1 MAVSTTRN
9 RVIEGDDIEA
19 QIAALPELT
28 YLTRTNPDNPAIWET
43 YNPFTGEIVNTGTF
57 AGGGDRGLLAAAA
70 PVIGLAAS
78 TIGLP
83 GITGLLGGLT
93 GATGS
98 TLAGLTGATISGGT
112 SAIAGGSTQDIINAA
127 LLGGAGAY
135 GGSALN
141 NYLSTGSITDPGIT
155 ERQFAIADAKQLAD
169 QGLSTA
175 QIKDTLTAGGYNDF
189 IVDRAV
195 ASVTTPPAVTTTTAT
210 TSPTGAVSTP
220 VIDNAAV
227 NITGTAAPSIDTSG
241 LLGGLVNT
249 PPVAVSTPVTDGGT
263 VKVTGTSTPQQVN
276 QAVVDLIN
284 SQLGTNVGTPTNL
297 ANVEVKGDRPS
308 TTTED
313 AVSNVAA
320 TLPINQPAPN
330 AVDPR
335 VTITGD
341 RLTNVGDTLATL
353 PASMLPPSVTN
364 NTTTTTPTTTP
375 DKKTNE
381 LGLTDE
387 QIINILKA
395 SIGLFGTSSLINKG
409 TPTPVIGALP
419 TQTPPMYTDDY
430 FTRVQQNYNSLL
442 PAVPRDVASPL
453 RDWYTSQYGA

>member
-1 MAVSTTRN
+1 
-9 RVIEGDDIEA
+9 
-19 QIAALPELT
+19 LPELT

-141 NYLSTGSITDPGIT
+141 NYLSTGSIADPGIT
-155 ERQFAIADAKQLAD
+155 ERQFAIADATQLAS
-169 QGLSTA
+169 QGLSTT
-175 QIKDTLTAGGYNDF
+175 QIADTLTAGGYNEA
-189 IVDRAV
+189 IVDRAI
-195 ASVTTPPAVTTTTAT
+195 ASITTPTTPIASTPTAVSVPTAT
-210 TSPTGAVSTP
+210 TPDNLVVTGSTTQPPSNTGGVLSNLASTQTTLPTVSITGNTGLMSGDNTNTALVNALSGVSTAVS
-220 VIDNAAV
+220 
-227 NITGTAAPSIDTSG
+227 
-241 LLGGLVNT
+241 
-249 PPVAVSTPVTDGGT
+249 PVTA
-263 VKVTGTSTPQQVN
+263 Q
-276 QAVVDLIN
+276 
-284 SQLGTNVGTPTNL
+284 
-297 ANVEVKGDRPS
+297 
-308 TTTED
+308 
-313 AVSNVAA
+313 
-320 TLPINQPAPN
+320 
-330 AVDPR
+330 
-335 VTITGD
+335 
-341 RLTNVGDTLATL
+341 
-353 PASMLPPSVTN
+353 
-364 NTTTTTPTTTP
+364 TTTTPTSQTDDKTTSTIPTVTVTTPSLAPPVILPPVIPTVTPPPVVTTPTVPTVPTVTVTAPKEPPPVILPPVIPTVTPTPITPTTPPTTP

-395 SIGLFGTSSLINKG
+395 SLGLFGTSSLINKG
-409 TPTPVIGALP
+409 TPTPVVGALP

-430 FTRVQQNYNSLL
+430 FTKVQQNYNRLL